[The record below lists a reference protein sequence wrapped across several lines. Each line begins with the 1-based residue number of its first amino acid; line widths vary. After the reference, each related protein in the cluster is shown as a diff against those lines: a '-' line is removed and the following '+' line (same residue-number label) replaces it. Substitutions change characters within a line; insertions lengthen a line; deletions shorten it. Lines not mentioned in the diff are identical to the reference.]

1 MQVNTPGYEGYGAG
15 GRGGASRNVN
25 KAAGVIQNSPVEFRD
40 ALENYFHNIEK
51 PRN

>member
-1 MQVNTPGYEGYGAG
+1 MEV
-15 GRGGASRNVN
+15 